1 MSLDEHLQQQKKII
15 VRRYPSAEA
24 LAQVEIGKK
33 FIVVQDDFDPS
44 FVPQGYTLIDMKH
57 KNSSFKTLVPQSLL
71 FYMANPG
78 EGEPEG
84 ALEEIA
90 DFYGETKGFEDDL
103 IENGDTSVQEA
114 NWANLARGSY
124 HTYLVNRLVKHR
136 KGERD
141 VEGEPVPEFNPE
153 VLAQLDLSDPYVSQ
167 RVKVMAA
174 LALEKTADQIKTHDV
189 KDVLKHV
196 TLNYKE
202 RVKRKELTEVKCWA
216 GSHYKIKHEYR
227 TVDGIEERQ
236 ETYSAL
242 NTQIGELESQIDV
255 YRKQK
260 HSGNVGRHDGA
271 LIRQYVNLAHII
283 PENPRAQ
290 LDISPPEKISEEQK

>member
-1 MSLDEHLQQQKKII
+1 MSLDEHFQQQRKIV

-24 LAQVEIGKK
+24 LAQVERGNK

-44 FVPQGYTLIDMKH
+44 HVPQGYTLINMKH
-57 KNSSFKTLVPQSLL
+57 KTNSFRTLVPQSLL

-90 DFYGETKGFEDDL
+90 NFYGETKDFEDDL

-124 HTYLVNRLVKHR
+124 QTYLINRLVKNG

-141 VEGEPVPEFNPE
+141 GEGEPVPEFNPE
-153 VLAQLDLSDPYVSQ
+153 VLSQLDLSDPYVYQ
-167 RVKVMAA
+167 RVIAIAA
-174 LALEKTADQIKTHDV
+174 LALEKTADQIKAHEV
-189 KDVLKHV
+189 KDVLKHI

-202 RVKRKELTEVKCWA
+202 CVRTEVKCWA
-216 GSHYKIKHEYR
+216 GSHYEIKHEYR
-227 TVDGIEERQ
+227 IEDKQ
-236 ETYSAL
+236 QTYSAL
-242 NTQIGELESQIDV
+242 NTQIGELESQIDT

-260 HSGNVGRHDGA
+260 HGEGIGRHDHA
-271 LIRQYVNLAHII
+271 LIRQYVNLAHIT

-290 LDISPPEKISEEQK
+290 LDISPPEKIVEKQK

>member
-1 MSLDEHLQQQKKII
+1 MSLEEHLQKQKKIV

-24 LAQVEIGKK
+24 LAQVERGNK

-90 DFYGETKGFEDDL
+90 NFYGETKDFEDDL
-103 IENGDTSVQEA
+103 IENGNTSVQEA

-124 HTYLVNRLVKHR
+124 HTYLINRLVKHR

-141 VEGEPVPEFNPE
+141 GEGEPVPEFNPE
-153 VLAQLDLSDPYVSQ
+153 VLAQLDLSDTYVSQ
-167 RVKVMAA
+167 RIKAMAA
-174 LALEKTADQIKTHDV
+174 LALEKTADQIKAHEV
-189 KDVLKHV
+189 KDVLRHV
-196 TLNYKE
+196 TLSYREKE
-202 RVKRKELTEVKCWA
+202 RVERKELTEVKCWA
-216 GSHYKIKHEYR
+216 GSHYEIKHEYKTVAR
-227 TVDGIEERQ
+227 TEWVDKQ
-236 ETYSAL
+236 QTYSAL

-260 HSGNVGRHDGA
+260 HSGNVGRHDGT
-271 LIRQYVNLAHII
+271 
-283 PENPRAQ
+283 
-290 LDISPPEKISEEQK
+290 

>member
-1 MSLDEHLQQQKKII
+1 MSLDEKLQQQRKVV

-24 LAQVEIGKK
+24 LAQVERGNK
-33 FIVVQDDFDPS
+33 FIVVQDDFDQS

-90 DFYGETKGFEDDL
+90 NFYGETKDFEDDL

-124 HTYLVNRLVKHR
+124 HTYLINRLVKHR

-141 VEGEPVPEFNPE
+141 GEGEPVPEFNPE
-153 VLAQLDLSDPYVSQ
+153 VLTQLDLNDSYVSQ
-167 RVKVMAA
+167 RVKAIAA
-174 LALEKTADQIKTHDV
+174 LALEKTADQIKAHEV

-196 TLNYKE
+196 TFNYQE

-216 GSHYKIKHEYR
+216 GSHYEIKHEYR
-227 TVDGIEERQ
+227 TVDRIEERQ
-236 ETYSAL
+236 QTYSAL
-242 NTQIGELESQIDV
+242 NTQIGELESQIDT
-255 YRKQK
+255 YRKQR
-260 HSGNVGRHDGA
+260 HNGQVGRHDSA

-283 PENPRAQ
+283 SENPRAQ
-290 LDISPPEKISEEQK
+290 LDIMPPIKEVKNE